1 MHKLFVNIN
10 GDFYPCEKLN
20 ENIKDTVINALCFQR
35 KKTCYPLSGEYSIV
49 KHYVIY
55 NSLYVDTL
63 PEFLETMKKNLN
75 NRYGYETDQIFI
87 SNYALNY
94 PASKSGQ
101 VLTYLTCKTSDLL
114 ARVNGLDIYNIYDCN
129 RRIL

>member
-1 MHKLFVNIN
+1 ML
-10 GDFYPCEKLN
+10 EKQRRKN
-20 ENIKDTVINALCFQR
+20 VKTAGAADTVINALCFQR

>member
-1 MHKLFVNIN
+1 
-10 GDFYPCEKLN
+10 
-20 ENIKDTVINALCFQR
+20 
-35 KKTCYPLSGEYSIV
+35 
-49 KHYVIY
+49 
-55 NSLYVDTL
+55 
-63 PEFLETMKKNLN
+63 MKKNLN
-75 NRYGYETDQIFI
+75 NRYGYETDQMFI

-101 VLTYLTCKTSDLL
+101 VFTYLTCKTSDLL